1 MNYNPRYKVG
11 DIIEIHYVN
20 FRNDEVKLRFMVTSY
35 SPFLEAYR
43 GLYSQTSSGWDGQD
57 LEYRELDA
65 KSLDKDERNAKFIG
79 RNDLSLLTELLPMYK
94 DL

>member
-11 DIIEIHYVN
+11 DIIEICYVN
-20 FRNDEVKLRFMVTSY
+20 FRNDEVKSRFIITSY
-35 SPFLEAYR
+35 SPFLESYR
-43 GLYSQTSSGWDGQD
+43 GLYSQTSSGWDGQN

-65 KSLDKDERNAKFIG
+65 KYLDESDAKFIG
-79 RNDLSLLTELLPMYK
+79 RNDLSLLTELLPTYK